1 VLSSAASAESAFR
14 SGCEPAPLA
23 ESWLPYALAF
33 TLNILAAFAGALGIR
48 LGGTNAYSGVAEE
61 RPWLGDGRAPEPA
74 DIARAVRLCRAIT
87 AAAAIGAA
95 AAVMI
100 TGRAAR
106 AIGEEAR

>member
-1 VLSSAASAESAFR
+1 MAAGWTVTGE
-14 SGCEPAPLA
+14 GAPLLGS
-23 ESWLPYALAF
+23 ELGGPVMRRPGRRCE
-33 TLNILAAFAGALGIR
+33 AAFAGALGIR

-95 AAVMI
+95 AAAMM